1 MAAPIVPV
9 PVPVPVPLAVGTS
22 SFVIDLFLRVLQ
34 QHVNHHVNVQ
44 SSRECSIILQVYGI
58 RPRQVPLSFLSSVI
72 SE

>member
-9 PVPVPVPLAVGTS
+9 PVPVPVAVGTS

-34 QHVNHHVNVQ
+34 QHINHHLSGLMFN
-44 SSRECSIILQVYGI
+44 SIILQVYSI